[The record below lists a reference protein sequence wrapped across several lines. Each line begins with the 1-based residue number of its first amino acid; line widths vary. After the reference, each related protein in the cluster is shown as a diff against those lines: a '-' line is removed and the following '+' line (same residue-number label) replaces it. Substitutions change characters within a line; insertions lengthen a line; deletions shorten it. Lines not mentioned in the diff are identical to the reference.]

1 MRRIRYAATAAAGL
15 LLGLV
20 SLLSAPA
27 AFAANLDPAGEGT
40 PNSLGATRAIDA
52 GLAGMELAF
61 LVLIVALIAGAV
73 TAGAVKAL
81 IRVRLHR
88 PAR

>member
-1 MRRIRYAATAAAGL
+1 MTVPVAAILTTNL
-15 LLGLV
+15 VFIGLV
-20 SLLSAPA
+20 R
-27 AFAANLDPAGEGT
+27 G
-40 PNSLGATRAIDA
+40 
-52 GLAGMELAF
+52 
-61 LVLIVALIAGAV
+61 LIVALIAGAV